1 MKKKKTKKKN
11 TGLYI
16 IGSLALA
23 AGAMVV
29 APKVID
35 FLADQMSNSTPKT
48 NMDDDDDWGPEI
60 VRREKPVK
68 EDENGEL

>member
-1 MKKKKTKKKN
+1 MKKEKAKKKN

-29 APKVID
+29 APRIIV

-48 NMDDDDDWGPEI
+48 NKDDDDDWGPEI